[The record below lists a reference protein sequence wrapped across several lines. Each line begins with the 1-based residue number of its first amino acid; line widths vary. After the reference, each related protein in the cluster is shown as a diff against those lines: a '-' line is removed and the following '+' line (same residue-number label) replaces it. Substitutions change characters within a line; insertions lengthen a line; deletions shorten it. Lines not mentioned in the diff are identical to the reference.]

1 MKEHPTE
8 KEEISAYH
16 IPGKGWISK
25 YTNSTYTT
33 KPNQNMSKRTKQILL
48 Q

>member
-25 YTNSTYTT
+25 VHELYIHNKT
-33 KPNQNMSKRTKQILL
+33 QSKHEQKN
-48 Q
+48 